1 MCLKCGVAKKS
12 GKRSCCVRGGA
23 WFKYCGEAGDG
34 QFAHTWAEGIQA
46 CKDFA
51 TSLPVKSPLQVMFRD
66 VAVTVY
72 TVDTAQPQN
81 TTQHRMKNIYRRP
94 GSMPSAGTTN
104 FEGCVGLA
112 KVFVCIP
119 VSFVV
124 LFL

>member
-34 QFAHTWAEGIQA
+34 QFEHTWTEGIQA

-51 TSLPVKSPLQVMFRD
+51 TSLPVKSPLKVMFRD

-72 TVDTAQPQN
+72 TDDTAQPQN
-81 TTQHRMKNIYRRP
+81 TTQHRMENIYRRSS
-94 GSMPSAGTTN
+94 GAKN
-104 FEGCVGLA
+104 FEHCVGLA
-112 KVFVCIP
+112 KVVVCFT